1 MNWLDFIIAGAA
13 LIGLFI
19 GWRMGLLGAI
29 FNVVGI
35 VTGMWVAGHF
45 SDDISSWFTSQGTG
59 DALATVLSYVAIIV
73 GVFVGA
79 QVARGIAKSML
90 KMVFLG
96 WVDSLGSIAVGMLFG
111 LALSGAVIL
120 ATARFSSDLPD
131 QGALGGLVEMTGF
144 RGGIQSA
151 MADSQLVPI
160 FIDLTNSIPADAM
173 GFVPGDFRD
182 ALAQVELLIQQQEG
196 A

>member
-1 MNWLDFIIAGAA
+1 MNWLDIIISGAA

-19 GWRMGLLGAI
+19 GWRMGLLGAM

-35 VTGMWVAGHF
+35 VVGMWVAGNF
-45 SDDISSWFTSQGTG
+45 SGDISSWFTSQGTG
-59 DALATVLSYVAIIV
+59 DALATVLSYIAIIV

-79 QVARGIAKSML
+79 QVARSLAKSML

-96 WVDSLGSIAVGMLFG
+96 WVDSLGSIAVGLLFG

-120 ATARFSSDLPD
+120 AIARFSSDLPD
-131 QGALGGLVEMTGF
+131 QGALGGPVEMTGF
-144 RGGIQSA
+144 RGNIQSA
-151 MADSQLVPI
+151 MAESQFVPI
-160 FIDLTNSIPADAM
+160 FIDVTNSIPANAM

-182 ALAQVELLIQQQEG
+182 ALEQVELLIQAQE
-196 A
+196 

>member
-29 FNVVGI
+29 FNTLGVV
-35 VTGMWVAGHF
+35 VGMWVAGHF

-59 DALATVLSYVAIIV
+59 DALATVLSYVAIII

-79 QVARGIAKSML
+79 QVARGLAKSML
-90 KMVFLG
+90 KMVLLG
-96 WVDSLGSIAVGMLFG
+96 WVDSLGSIAVGMLLG
-111 LALSGAVIL
+111 LALSGVVIL
-120 ATARFSSDLPD
+120 SIARFSSDLPD
-131 QGALGGLVEMTGF
+131 RGALGGLVEMPGL
-144 RGGIQSA
+144 RGNIQSA
-151 MADSQLVPI
+151 MAESQLVPV
-160 FIDLTNSIPADAM
+160 FIDITTAIPADAM
-173 GFVPGDFRD
+173 GFVPGDFRE
-182 ALAQVELLIQQQEG
+182 ALEQVELLIQQQEG

>member
-13 LIGLFI
+13 LIGLFV
-19 GWRMGLLGAI
+19 GWRMGLLGAT
-29 FNVVGI
+29 FNVLGI
-35 VTGMWVAGHF
+35 VVGMWVAGQF
-45 SDDISSWFTSQGTG
+45 SDDIASWITSQGTG
-59 DALATVLSYVAIIV
+59 DALATVLSYVVIIV

-79 QVARGIAKSML
+79 QIARGLAKTML

-96 WVDSLGSIAVGMLFG
+96 WVDSVGSIAVGMLFG
-111 LALSGAVIL
+111 LALSGVLIL
-120 ATARFSSDLPD
+120 AIARFSSDLPD
-131 QGALGGLVEMTGF
+131 QGALGGLVQMTGF
-144 RGGIQSA
+144 RGTIQNA
-151 MADSQLVPI
+151 MADSQLVPV
-160 FIDLTNSIPADAM
+160 FIDITNAIPADAM